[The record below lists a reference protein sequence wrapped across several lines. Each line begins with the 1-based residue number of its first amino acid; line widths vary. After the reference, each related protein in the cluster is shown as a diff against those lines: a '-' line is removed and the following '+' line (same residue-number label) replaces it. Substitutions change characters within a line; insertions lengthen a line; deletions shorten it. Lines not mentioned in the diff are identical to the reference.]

1 MSVPETLTGA
11 DLTPESLARICCPGT
26 QLALSADGRARMA
39 RARAVVEAAVAEG
52 RPVYGVTTGL
62 GSRATEALPE
72 AALAG
77 FSVETLHGRA
87 HALGEPLPAETV
99 RAAMAVRLNTLLR
112 GAAGLSPALADHLLA
127 VFNAGLTPVVGE
139 WGSIGAADL
148 VLGATMGR
156 AVCGLGGEM
165 TRPDGTR
172 LAAQDA
178 LAEAGLTAPSLG
190 PKDGLSLA
198 NHTCFSAGAAA
209 LAVAEAGRLLDRQTE
224 VAALSLLAF
233 QANLTPMVDAVLA
246 LKPHPGDRAT
256 AERLRA
262 LLAGEAICDP
272 ANARRLQDPVSLR
285 NAPQILGAAHDALD
299 YARRTVTVEINA
311 AGDNPAVLPESGEV
325 LSTGNYHTPHLTL
338 ACETAARALAGVAVS
353 SLGRLVKLCTE
364 RLSGLP
370 QYLADPE
377 VGTNGFAPPMK
388 LAESLLA
395 GIQHAAQPTA
405 PWPSVNADGVED
417 CLTNAMLAAGNL
429 ARVVEL
435 SRRLTALEA
444 LAAAQAC
451 DLRGTPPTGPLAA
464 LYTDIRA
471 LSPRIRESRPLAA
484 EIEALA
490 TYFGRP
496 GLAPSQRS

>member
-1 MSVPETLTGA
+1 MSAPIRLTGT
-11 DLTPESLARICCPGT
+11 DLTPKRLAQLCRPGA
-26 QLALSADGRARMA
+26 QLAFGEAGRARLKAA
-39 RARAVVEAAVAEG
+39 RGIVDAAVAEG

-87 HALGEPLPAETV
+87 HALGTPLPAETV
-99 RAAMAVRLNTLLR
+99 RAAMAVRLNTLLK
-112 GAAGLSPALADHLLA
+112 GAAGMSPALADHLLA
-127 VFNAGLTPVVGE
+127 AFNAGLTPVVGE

-148 VLGATMGR
+148 VVGATMGR

-165 TRPDGTR
+165 MRADGTR
-172 LAAQDA
+172 LAAADA
-178 LAEAGLTAPSLG
+178 LAEAGLTPPQLG
-190 PKDGLSLA
+190 PKDGLALA

-209 LAVAEAGRLLDRQTE
+209 LATAAADRLLARQTD

-233 QANLTPMVDAVLA
+233 QANLTPMLDAVLA
-246 LKPHPGDRAT
+246 FKPHPGDRET
-256 AERLRA
+256 AARLRA
-262 LLAGEAICDP
+262 LLADEAISDP
-272 ANARRLQDPVSLR
+272 AKARRLQDPVSLR
-285 NAPQILGAAHDALD
+285 NTPQILGAARDALD
-299 YARRTVTVEINA
+299 YAGRTVTVEINA

-377 VGTNGFAPPMK
+377 AGTNGFAPPMK

-395 GIQHAAQPTA
+395 GIQHAAQPT
-405 PWPSVNADGVED
+405 PLWPSVNADGVED

-429 ARVVEL
+429 ARVVQL
-435 SRRLTALEA
+435 SHQLTALEA
-444 LAAAQAC
+444 MAAAQAC
-451 DLRGTPPTGPLAA
+451 DLRGTPPTGPLTA
-464 LYTDIRA
+464 LYTDIRTH
-471 LSPRIRESRPLAA
+471 SPRIRESRPLAA
-484 EIEALA
+484 EIETLAAHFARPALHEED
-490 TYFGRP
+490 R
-496 GLAPSQRS
+496 